1 MADVENIS
9 GPVDKAIQSFPN
21 ILVIKNKI
29 VELISQNLFS
39 FSKVSQTDI
48 LKAIWFINSTM
59 ATTFNKISPKTLGIL
74 SECSTPILK
83 LLDPIQILN

>member
-9 GPVDKAIQSFPN
+9 GLVDKAIESFPN

-29 VELISQNLFS
+29 VELISQNLF
-39 FSKVSQTDI
+39 FSNVSQTDI
-48 LKAIWFINSTM
+48 LKEIWFINSTM
-59 ATTFNKISPKTLGIL
+59 ATPFNNISPKTLEIL
-74 SECSTPILK
+74 SECSTAILK

>member
-1 MADVENIS
+1 MADAENIS

-29 VELISQNLFS
+29 IELISQNLFS

-48 LKAIWFINSTM
+48 LKEIWFINSKM

-74 SECSTPILK
+74 SKCSTAILK